1 MDYIPGD
8 IHENLQKEHFFLI
21 NQDFVWLNCGPKRLS
36 EMSNSK
42 GSFKMGTP
50 ENETKS
56 INLSKGDI
64 ISVRFFKNSSTSYTY
79 LERVIYNNGDVIDYK
94 TESIISL
101 TLIENNLD
109 PGEVQNKSWLF
120 TDVTKEFERDKKIE
134 IILC

>member
-36 EMSNSK
+36 EMSNS
-42 GSFKMGTP
+42 FKMGTA

-56 INLSKGDI
+56 IDLSKGDI
-64 ISVRFFKNSSTSYTY
+64 ISVRFFKSFSTSYTY

-101 TLIENNLD
+101 ALIENNLD
-109 PGEVQNKSWLF
+109 PGKVQNKSWLF

>member
-1 MDYIPGD
+1 MDYIPGH

-21 NQDFVWLNCGPKRLS
+21 NQDFVWLNCGPKRFS
-36 EMSNSK
+36 EMSDSK
-42 GSFKMGTP
+42 DW
-50 ENETKS
+50 NETES
-56 INLSKGDI
+56 IDLSKGDI
-64 ISVRFFKNSSTSYTY
+64 ISVRFFKSFSTSYTY

-101 TLIENNLD
+101 ALIENNLD
-109 PGEVQNKSWLF
+109 HGEVQNKSWLF